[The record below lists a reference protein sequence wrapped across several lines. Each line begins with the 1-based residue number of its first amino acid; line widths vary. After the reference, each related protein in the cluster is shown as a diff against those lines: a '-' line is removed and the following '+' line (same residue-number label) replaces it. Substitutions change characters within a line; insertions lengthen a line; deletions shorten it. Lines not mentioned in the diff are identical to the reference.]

1 MTNWR
6 ENMSYSV
13 LSIEKS
19 KALSSCNSLDEQKD
33 WLTTNYPTARIYKVM
48 YATYPVQ
55 TKVMYYS
62 TKLSKHMLS
71 NELKVD
77 ESKLIRL

>member
-1 MTNWR
+1 
-6 ENMSYSV
+6 MSYSV

-33 WLTTNYPTARIYKVM
+33 WLTTNYPTAIIYKVM
-48 YATYPVQ
+48 YATYPIK

-62 TKLSKHMLS
+62 TKLTKELLS

-77 ESKLIRL
+77 KSQLIKL

>member
-1 MTNWR
+1 
-6 ENMSYSV
+6 MSYSV

-33 WLTTNYPTARIYKVM
+33 WLTTNYPTASIYKVM
-48 YATYPVQ
+48 YATYPSK

-62 TKLSKHMLS
+62 TNLSKQMLS
-71 NELKVD
+71 NELKIK
-77 ESKLIRL
+77 ESNLIPIRNV